1 MDEKNSHKK
10 KIGSRIKI
18 IRNELGLTMNEF
30 GEKFNPP
37 ASDSIVSRWE
47 RGISSPKSERLK
59 KIAELGNVSTFY
71 LTTGKKAVL
80 DLSADEKGKISKSVN
95 DSLNNFT
102 EDNREYINKEI
113 ERIRTSKLDFV
124 ETVYLIHVLNFLK
137 YSDKEDALTLTD
149 IIILFNRSIEINEDD
164 SFTQEELNNF
174 IDREL
179 KGIEES
185 LRKRFNYQ
193 GGE

>member
-30 GEKFNPP
+30 GKKFNPP

-71 LTTGKKAVL
+71 LTTGKKAII
-80 DLSADEKGKISKSVN
+80 DLSADEKGKLSKSMKE
-95 DSLNNFT
+95 SFSKFT

-113 ERIRTSKLDFV
+113 ERIRTNKLDYV
-124 ETVYLIHVLNFLK
+124 ETIYLINVLNFLK
-137 YSDKEDALTLTD
+137 YSDKEDALTLTS
-149 IIILFNRSIEINEDD
+149 IIRMINSSIEINEDA

-174 IDREL
+174 IDGEL
-179 KGIEES
+179 KDIEEF
-185 LRKRFNYQ
+185 LRKRFNY
-193 GGE
+193 